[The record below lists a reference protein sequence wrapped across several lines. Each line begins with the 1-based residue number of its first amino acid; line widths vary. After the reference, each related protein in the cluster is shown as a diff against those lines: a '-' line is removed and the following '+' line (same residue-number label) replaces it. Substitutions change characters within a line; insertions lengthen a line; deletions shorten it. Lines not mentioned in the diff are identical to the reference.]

1 MGFGRHS
8 SQDQTIAAALQLH
21 VRKVSARLR
30 REFQLQR
37 TFPSKTR
44 SSHAPL
50 TVALVDG
57 ATYQGVRY
65 PFTHPRLQPA
75 ESAVGTSQTLLQRV
89 LPCFYRSKLQ
99 EVMSQEQVSRGHQQ
113 LFSFVSFSSRHF
125 SHLVGTTG
133 DFEVCHSSPFCG
145 PSRATPTFIPSHR
158 VQLSLANPL

>member
-30 REFQLQR
+30 REFQHQR

-44 SSHAPL
+44 SSSAAL

-65 PFTHPRLQPA
+65 PFTHPRLQPG
-75 ESAVGTSQTLLQRV
+75 ESAVGTSQTLLQHV

-99 EVMSQEQVSRGHQQ
+99 EAIP
-113 LFSFVSFSSRHF
+113 FSFVSFSSRHF
-125 SHLVGTTG
+125 SHLVGTAG

-145 PSRATPTFIPSHR
+145 PSPVTPTFIPSHR

>member
-30 REFQLQR
+30 REFQRQR

-57 ATYQGVRY
+57 ATCQGVRY

-89 LPCFYRSKLQ
+89 LHAFPRSKLQ
-99 EVMSQEQVSRGHQQ
+99 KAMFAEASSRGHQQ
-113 LFSFVSFSSRHF
+113 PCSF
-125 SHLVGTTG
+125 
-133 DFEVCHSSPFCG
+133 
-145 PSRATPTFIPSHR
+145 
-158 VQLSLANPL
+158 